1 MKKYKIGV
9 FGAGRGA
16 DIATNF
22 EALGCEIT
30 AICDFNEMRRNNVKG
45 WFKSEPTMYSNFD
58 EFIEHDM
65 DAVILGNFFHEHAPY
80 AIRCME
86 KGIHVFSECIS
97 NGTMAEGVELIR
109 AAEKYPDVVYF
120 LAENYPQMI
129 FNREMQR
136 VVKTGTLGK
145 LIYAEG
151 EYNHPGDPDDLSFK
165 RTYNYYS
172 KHWRNYCGI
181 TYYITH
187 SLGPVMRATGATP
200 KVVTAFAAFAPLEGD
215 HPHAGMSGDRAAI
228 ITTQNDD
235 GSIFRMTG
243 CASFGGHHNAYRI
256 CGTEGQI
263 ENLRG
268 MGSKVMLRYN
278 GWTKPEDM
286 EEVNCYDP
294 SWNDPDEQ
302 KIIESGHGGAD
313 YITARMFLE
322 CIEEGRQPE
331 HPFHVHSAVAM
342 SSVAILAH
350 RSMLEGGKPYEIT
363 DFHTEEARKQYE
375 NDRLTIFWRP
385 DGKEPDLPCCSHPD
399 YRPTEKQMA
408 MYQEVFGQYEEK
420 FTELHRAAL
429 KL

>member
-30 AICDFNEMRRNNVKG
+30 ALCDFNEMRRNNVKG

-109 AAEKYPDVVYF
+109 ASEKYPDVVYF

-145 LIYAEG
+145 LLYAEG
-151 EYNHPGDPDDLSFK
+151 EYNHPGDPDDLGFK
-165 RTYNYYS
+165 RTYNYFS
-172 KHWRNYCGI
+172 KHWRNYCST

-200 KVVTAFAAFAPLEGD
+200 VTVSALPCFGPPIPARSICWTSCPMTGWSMTATGSGTPIRPAGRGLWPRPPTWSLPPPPCWPNGCPPAAPTSPCYPTGSTIPSSPAR
-215 HPHAGMSGDRAAI
+215 AGPTGAIFSPRSGDPSSAGRGPSPPRWTSPPSSPPPWSIPSGPFCCWAAGRAI
-228 ITTQNDD
+228 
-235 GSIFRMTG
+235 
-243 CASFGGHHNAYRI
+243 
-256 CGTEGQI
+256 
-263 ENLRG
+263 
-268 MGSKVMLRYN
+268 
-278 GWTKPEDM
+278 
-286 EEVNCYDP
+286 
-294 SWNDPDEQ
+294 
-302 KIIESGHGGAD
+302 
-313 YITARMFLE
+313 
-322 CIEEGRQPE
+322 
-331 HPFHVHSAVAM
+331 PFCP
-342 SSVAILAH
+342 
-350 RSMLEGGKPYEIT
+350 G
-363 DFHTEEARKQYE
+363 
-375 NDRLTIFWRP
+375 
-385 DGKEPDLPCCSHPD
+385 
-399 YRPTEKQMA
+399 
-408 MYQEVFGQYEEK
+408 
-420 FTELHRAAL
+420 
-429 KL
+429 